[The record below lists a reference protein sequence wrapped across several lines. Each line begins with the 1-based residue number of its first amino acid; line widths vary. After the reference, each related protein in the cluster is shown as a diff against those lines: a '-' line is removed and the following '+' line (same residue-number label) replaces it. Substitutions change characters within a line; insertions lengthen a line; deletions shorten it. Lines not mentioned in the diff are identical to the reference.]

1 MRIISGLFKGK
12 KIFEPKDLK
21 TRPLKDLTK
30 ESIFNI
36 INHSNKLQININK
49 ANILDIF
56 SGVGSFGLECLSR
69 EAKYVTF
76 IENYKNVLSILKKN
90 LLNLKKIKNYKVIEK
105 NAFESNTYKKLN
117 DKFDIIFLD
126 PPYKEKNIEEIFNNI
141 LSQNVLNDNGVI
153 ILHRHKKTKDTFP
166 SKFKVLE
173 EKNMEFLKLYSY
185 LFKLIFYLSHFLS
198 IQQLVDCKDQHLNI
212 FQAK

>member
-12 KIFEPKDLK
+12 KIIEPKDLK

-36 INHSNKLQININK
+36 ISHSNKFKININK

-69 EAKYVTF
+69 GARYVTF
-76 IENYKNVLSILKKN
+76 IENYKNVLLILKKN
-90 LLNLKKIKNYKVIEK
+90 LSNLKLTKNFKIYEK
-105 NAFESNTYKKLN
+105 DAFELSTYKEIN

-126 PPYKEKNIEEIFNNI
+126 PPYKEKNLDLVLKNI
-141 LSQNVLNDNGVI
+141 LTQNILNNDGII
-153 ILHRHKKTKDTFP
+153 ILHRHKKTDDIFP
-166 SKFKVLE
+166 NQLKVVE
-173 EKNMEFLKLYSY
+173 EKKYGIS
-185 LFKLIFYLSHFLS
+185 KIIFISL
-198 IQQLVDCKDQHLNI
+198 
-212 FQAK
+212 